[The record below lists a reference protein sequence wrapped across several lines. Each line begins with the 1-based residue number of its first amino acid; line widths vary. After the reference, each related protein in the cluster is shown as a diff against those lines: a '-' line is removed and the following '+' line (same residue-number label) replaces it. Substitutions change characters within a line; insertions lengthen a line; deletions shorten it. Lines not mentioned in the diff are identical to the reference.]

1 MTLEQYYGEKL
12 QMLRNGQQ
20 YLSDMIAEYPVKKTA
35 DGIQPILY
43 INSRIK
49 APESLMLKLQKKG
62 LQADCDTALR
72 KIHDIIG
79 VRVICS
85 FGKEVYRV
93 AQWISNREHV
103 EVIERKDYIAYPKPN
118 AYRSLHLIVS
128 LQKRNGTDTAEIQ
141 LRTIAHDFWAVLE
154 HQMKYKKSVEHETV
168 IKSELKRCADE
179 IASLDVSMQTIR
191 ELLREWES
199 HK

>member
-128 LQKRNGTDTAEIQ
+128 YRKRNGTDTAEIQ